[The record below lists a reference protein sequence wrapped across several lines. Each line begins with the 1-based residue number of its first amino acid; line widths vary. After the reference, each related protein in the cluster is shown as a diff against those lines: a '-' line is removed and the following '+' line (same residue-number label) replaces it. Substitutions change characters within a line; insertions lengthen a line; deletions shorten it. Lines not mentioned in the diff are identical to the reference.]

1 MKILFENWRKFIDE
15 ACCPD
20 KISGSNVDLR
30 LKPSKIHGKGIFAG
44 EKIAKGTDLGT
55 SHIRKN
61 GMWTIPDLGRWHN
74 HSDNPTCHNTLD
86 GSMESKTYTR
96 NLIASRDIEPGEEI
110 TVNYTLQP
118 DLEQP
123 GRWAIKEA
131 FVDDILHTLSNK
143 EKEPQRSAAASRWR
157 ENPSSTE
164 ADWEK
169 FKQWKAGVEGSDHQ
183 KASPE
188 EYELARKQRFAQKSQ
203 DNLAYNC
210 ENLKKWLKGYEWR
223 SVGTFSCNS
232 LEAATQGTTEG
243 KGSPSKIFKDHKF
256 VKVIGEGGYG
266 VAVLFSNS
274 HIVKIFKS
282 GVYGLEEELKVYS
295 KLLSSQVGGS
305 AKSHDL
311 AVYEYG
317 TIPTYVPNA
326 EMEMTE
332 PIRYIGYAEMGKVI
346 PFESWLPDAFDKDAA
361 YDVGTFFDSD
371 LFNGMQDAAG
381 RSMTRIAND
390 LELEPHHV
398 KPFVHVKG
406 GAEEYANYIIN
417 WISNKG
423 LENNSDW
430 VQKYGW
436 AGTQSDHA
444 EKEEWFDMKP
454 IPPALQSGKGA
465 KLLRDFLIAM
475 YDLADSVG
483 DQFIYGSKT
492 RDVHLGN
499 FGISYKTGEVIIFDR

>member
-1 MKILFENWRKFIDE
+1 MKSLFENWRKYL
-15 ACCPD
+15 
-20 KISGSNVDLR
+20 N
-30 LKPSKIHGKGIFAG
+30 
-44 EKIAKGTDLGT
+44 
-55 SHIRKN
+55 
-61 GMWTIPDLGRWHN
+61 
-74 HSDNPTCHNTLD
+74 
-86 GSMESKTYTR
+86 
-96 NLIASRDIEPGEEI
+96 
-110 TVNYTLQP
+110 
-118 DLEQP
+118 
-123 GRWAIKEA
+123 EA
-131 FVDDILHTLSNK
+131 FVDDILDTLDDK
-143 EKEPQRSAAASRWR
+143 EKEPQRAAMARKWK
-157 ENPSSTE
+157 ENPPSTE
-164 ADWEK
+164 ADWKK
-169 FKQWKAGVEGSDHQ
+169 FRQWKAGIEGSDH
-183 KASPE
+183 KKTSPE
-188 EYELARKQRFAQKSQ
+188 EYELARKQRSAQKPQ

-232 LEAATQGTTEG
+232 LESATQGTAEG

-256 VKVIGEGGYG
+256 VKVVGEGGYG
-266 VAVLFSNS
+266 VAALFSNG

-295 KLLSSQVGGS
+295 NLLSSQVGGS

-326 EMEMTE
+326 EMEMIE

-346 PFESWLPDAFDKDAA
+346 PFQSWLLDTDDFGKAEAE
-361 YDVGTFFDSD
+361 DVEAFFDSD
-371 LFNGMQDAAG
+371 LFNGMQDASA
-381 RSMTRIAND
+381 RSMTRIANN

-406 GAEEYANYIIN
+406 GAEEYADYIIN

-444 EKEEWFDMKP
+444 EKEEWWDMKP
-454 IPPALQSGKGA
+454 IPPALESGTGA
-465 KLLRDFLIAM
+465 KLLKDFLVAM
-475 YDLADSVG
+475 YDLAESVG

-499 FGISYKTGEVIIFDR
+499 FGISYQTGEVIIFDR